1 MTYKASNNKE
11 IEVVIVRK
19 NNKHIYF
26 RVKEDLKIYVT
37 CPIYL
42 SVNNILKMI
51 GENEKDILRMY
62 DKAYEKSRDNELF
75 LYLGKKYYIVI
86 KEDNVGVTFEGDNVI
101 TPSMKALELFYNT
114 EVDRVFK
121 SEVEIAKKCFT
132 NLPEFTLKYRNM
144 LTRWGVC
151 NPSKKTVTLNTELL
165 KKDINLLDYVIIH
178 ELCHFFEP
186 NHSKKFWNLV
196 GLAYPDYK
204 NARKALKS

>member
-1 MTYKASNNKE
+1 MTYKTSSGKE
-11 IEVVIVRK
+11 IEVVVIRK
-19 NNKHIYF
+19 NNKHVYF
-26 RVKEDLKIYVT
+26 RVKDDLKIYVT
-37 CPIYL
+37 CPIYI
-42 SVNNILKMI
+42 SQNNILKLI
-51 GENEKDILRMY
+51 GENEDNVLKMY
-62 DKAYEKSRDNELF
+62 EKAYMKSKDNELF

-86 KEDNVGVTFEGDNVI
+86 KEDNVNVTFDDENVY
-101 TPSMKALELFYNT
+101 TPSFKALELFYNS

-132 NLPEFTLKYRNM
+132 NLPEFSLRYRNM

-151 NPSKKTVTLNTELL
+151 NTSKKIVTLNTELL

-186 NHSKKFWNLV
+186 NHSKKFWHLV

>member
-86 KEDNVGVTFEGDNVI
+86 KEDNVGVTFESDNVI
-101 TPSMKALELFYNT
+101 TP
-114 EVDRVFK
+114 
-121 SEVEIAKKCFT
+121 
-132 NLPEFTLKYRNM
+132 
-144 LTRWGVC
+144 
-151 NPSKKTVTLNTELL
+151 
-165 KKDINLLDYVIIH
+165 
-178 ELCHFFEP
+178 
-186 NHSKKFWNLV
+186 
-196 GLAYPDYK
+196 
-204 NARKALKS
+204 

>member
-86 KEDNVGVTFEGDNVI
+86 KEDNVGVTFESDNVI

-114 EVDRVFK
+114 EVDRVFTV
-121 SEVEIAKKCFT
+121 SYT
-132 NLPEFTLKYRNM
+132 HLTLPTICS
-144 LTRWGVC
+144 V
-151 NPSKKTVTLNTELL
+151 
-165 KKDINLLDYVIIH
+165 
-178 ELCHFFEP
+178 
-186 NHSKKFWNLV
+186 
-196 GLAYPDYK
+196 
-204 NARKALKS
+204 